1 MGHLSQFVRLYW
13 RYMLLLRYFRAML
26 NTKGGGGRGWHHEL
40 KGKGGTTKCGGRRSF
55 ANFYLEIFTSRG
67 VFLSRKT
74 LLNVIKKK
82 RKKKKRRRKRR
93 SERERERERQ
103 NDITWKRA
111 SKIVREERRARQT
124 NGQKWTKEKGTNG
137 LVRRVRATAVR
148 RTKGTRVKVVTGDRD
163 EASSKVMLRLRKPA
177 VRDVISVLLYPIVC
191 SFSPVFLSLFRPN

>member
-1 MGHLSQFVRLYW
+1 MPCLTQ
-13 RYMLLLRYFRAML
+13 
-26 NTKGGGGRGWHHEL
+26 KGEGGRGWHHEL

-74 LLNVIKKK
+74 LLNVKKK
-82 RKKKKRRRKRR
+82 KKEKRRRKRR
-93 SERERERERQ
+93 SERERERR